1 MSLRVESLNHACV
14 LLSVSGV
21 RLLFD
26 PWLFGTAF
34 SGGWG
39 LRYENPRAIERA
51 ADATHLWISHW
62 HSDHMHEP
70 TLRALAGRRPDLE
83 VLANVS
89 HNFSMVERLRAVGF
103 TKVVAL
109 GERTPLAMASGV
121 TVTRY
126 PTAGIDNMLH
136 IAAPGASILNYNDCN
151 LPERALRRL
160 ARRIG
165 PVDLLLANYN
175 HAGKLFERASD
186 EAIQRTFFGSMVR
199 AVEVMRPRHVVPFAS
214 SHVYRSRFS
223 TAQNASLT
231 DFDQLAAWTAH
242 DPRYAVLRVGDALE
256 VSGGGTRIEHGP
268 AAQRAAL
275 DVLDEGPSVPFDQL
289 VEHIGARSRDLAARF
304 PLLGRWMPPLVV
316 RVEDHDR
323 CLRLELGRAPRE
335 LPGAAPADIRAH
347 SRALDDWHGRKF
359 GDDTF
364 FAGAHFDLAGES
376 ASAIR
381 AWALVTL
388 LAASELDPRSLVR
401 GVRSRSGLA
410 FWWNRR
416 EEILGTLASG
426 KVKAGELRS

>member
-1 MSLRVESLNHACV
+1 MSLHVESLNHACV

-26 PWLFGTAF
+26 PWLSGTAF

-70 TLRALAGRRPDLE
+70 TLRELARRRPDIE

-89 HNFSMVERLRAVGF
+89 HNFSMVERLRAMGF
-103 TKVVAL
+103 AKVVAL
-109 GERTPLAMASGV
+109 GERTPLSIGSGV
-121 TVTRY
+121 MVARY

-136 IAAPGASILNYNDCN
+136 VAAPGASILNYNDCN

-160 ARRIG
+160 KARIG
-165 PVDLLLANYN
+165 QVDLLLANYN

-186 EAIQRTFFGSMVR
+186 EAIQRTFFGSMAR

-214 SHVYRSRFS
+214 SHVYRSRYS
-223 TAQNASLT
+223 TAQNQSLL

-242 DPRYAVLRVGDALE
+242 DPRYAVLRIGDALDVAE
-256 VSGGGTRIEHGP
+256 GQARIERAP
-268 AAQRAAL
+268 AARRAPL
-275 DVLDEGPSVPFDQL
+275 DVLDEGASVPFDQL
-289 VEHIGARSRDLAARF
+289 ASHVGARSRDLAARF
-304 PLLGRWMPPLVV
+304 PLLARWMPPLVV
-316 RVEDHDR
+316 RVDDHDR

-335 LPGAAPADIRAH
+335 LPGSAPADIRAH
-347 SRALDDWHGRKF
+347 SRAIDDWHGRKF

-376 ASAIR
+376 VTAIR

-401 GVRSRSGLA
+401 GVRTRSGLA

-416 EEILGTLASG
+416 EEIVGTLASG
-426 KVKAGELRS
+426 KLKAGELRG